1 MTATGTSNKTRLP
14 GIIKR
19 LLISCFL
26 AFGICIDA
34 CPQER
39 CDVKQDIYRL
49 QQGYELCVSLSPDSI
64 RRFTLK
70 HGDETRLIEEE
81 PIECTQADKYALRYG
96 GMDFEKY
103 FVLDRWESQ
112 YTVRLYLYEKSTG
125 KNLFKDKLYYESGY
139 NTPSD
144 LLLYR
149 DADDKT
155 NPDGN
160 LTLLDLQTL
169 SETAID
175 IRQFIPKG
183 ESPVYYQANFEISKV
198 TGDSVYITYHT
209 EEPVSHP
216 FLLYKRGRTE
226 VTENK

>member
-1 MTATGTSNKTRLP
+1 MTATETSNKIRLP
-14 GIIKR
+14 GIIKK
-19 LLISCFL
+19 LLIGCFP
-26 AFGICIDA
+26 AFGICMSA
-34 CPQER
+34 CPQEG
-39 CDVKQDIYRL
+39 CDVKQDIYQL
-49 QQGYELCVSLSPDSI
+49 QQGYELCVFLSPDSI
-64 RRFTLK
+64 RRFILR
-70 HGDETRLIEEE
+70 HGDQTRLIEEE
-81 PIECTQADKYALRYG
+81 PIECTQTDKYALRYN

-125 KNLFKDKLYYESGY
+125 KNLFKNKLYYESDCD
-139 NTPSD
+139 TPSG

-149 DADDKT
+149 DADSKT

-169 SETAID
+169 SETKID
-175 IRQFIPKG
+175 IRQFIPKE
-183 ESPVYYQANFEISKV
+183 ESPVYYLANFEISKV

-209 EEPVSHP
+209 DEPVSHP
-216 FLLYKRGRTE
+216 FLLYKRERTK

>member
-1 MTATGTSNKTRLP
+1 MTATETSNKTRLP
-14 GIIKR
+14 RIIKR
-19 LLISCFL
+19 LLIGCFL
-26 AFGICIDA
+26 AFGICMSA
-34 CPQER
+34 CPQEK
-39 CDVKQDIYRL
+39 CNVKQDIYQL
-49 QQGYELCVSLSPDSI
+49 QQGYELCVFLSPDSI
-64 RRFTLK
+64 RRFILKYGHETL
-70 HGDETRLIEEE
+70 LIEEE
-81 PIECTQADKYALRYG
+81 PLECTQADKYALRYS

-125 KNLFKDKLYYESGY
+125 KNLFKNKLYYRSGY
-139 NTPSD
+139 DTPSD

-160 LTLLDLQTL
+160 LTLLDLQML
-169 SETAID
+169 SETEID

-216 FLLYKRGRTE
+216 YLLYKRERTE

>member
-1 MTATGTSNKTRLP
+1 MTVTETSNKTRLP

-19 LLISCFL
+19 LLIGCFL
-26 AFGICIDA
+26 AFGICMSA
-34 CPQER
+34 CPQEK
-39 CDVKQDIYRL
+39 CNVKQDIYQL
-49 QQGYELCVSLSPDSI
+49 QQGYELCVFLSPDSI
-64 RRFTLK
+64 RRFILKYGHETL
-70 HGDETRLIEEE
+70 LIEEE
-81 PIECTQADKYALRYG
+81 PLECTRADKYALRYS

-125 KNLFKDKLYYESGY
+125 KNLFKNKLYYRSGY
-139 NTPSD
+139 DAPSD
-144 LLLYR
+144 LLLYQ
-149 DADDKT
+149 DADDKS

-169 SETAID
+169 SETEID

-216 FLLYKRGRTE
+216 YLLYKRERTE